1 MQIEILNPKA
11 ARLLKDLEEM
21 ELISIKKPGKI
32 NLSSLLEQLRSN
44 DKSTLSSED
53 IIKEVEFVRSRRH
66 GKGQ

>member
-21 ELISIKKPGKI
+21 ELISIKKPSKI